1 MWELLKNED
10 FQMFGGSGVLFS
22 YSNTIE
28 KRMTTYGDSVKD
40 ISETT
45 RPSFGFGLRGILGVE
60 WKVSKRIGIHSEYLL
75 TLFYNYSKAEK
86 EVSYNGI
93 SNEKLIQTMDRIY
106 LSSKVLFGVSIYL

>member
-1 MWELLKNED
+1 MDQIRFFISPRISISNSKNDYDYNENNNALYYLGIGSDYLWELLKNED

-45 RPSFGFGLRGILGVE
+45 RPSFGFGL
-60 WKVSKRIGIHSEYLL
+60 
-75 TLFYNYSKAEK
+75 
-86 EVSYNGI
+86 
-93 SNEKLIQTMDRIY
+93 
-106 LSSKVLFGVSIYL
+106 